1 MFDIPEL
8 DDMICPQLR
17 RRDLA
22 QCSRVS
28 KQWCKVV
35 ARYLWKD
42 ITNLKGDRRAAF
54 CRIVHEDYLQEQER
68 QKQQRQQQQE
78 QKQQEQGQQQQQEQ
92 QWHQHQNLQAQGTQP
107 LSPLAKYAR
116 WIRKIPS
123 PSDLLEYFERSY
135 YLLKLQQFV
144 EPATL
149 MHHLL
154 NRCSSIEIENLTLET
169 ESFKH
174 IRCWKLTT
182 EFFLPHVRHLIL
194 GRPHY
199 NDITQ
204 RIEPSRFKVL
214 WKQCSDK
221 LEKLTLSML
230 VLDKMQLDDL
240 LGIRRQERTEKIKL
254 KDLALARY
262 RESPALYEFWSWL
275 WARCNYLEI
284 LRLHESEGSVR
295 SLARGMIFCM
305 PNLCRIQ
312 FGGRDDCNGEWLTD
326 KEVAF
331 LLRCCRNRWKTVE
344 VRHNVEF
351 QRDSVDALAKHY
363 PTLEEFIIDEGEFNS
378 DDIFSLLS
386 SSHNLQTLS
395 IIDDVYSKDW
405 KRAGIESSSF
415 IDLDLDGS
423 LKKWPCEG
431 TLKIL
436 KVWITKIPRPDLGKQ
451 YGVIEEKY
459 PGQGRKIQN
468 QVYERLARF
477 TKLEKL
483 WLGSECYNH
492 PGSESYHDSNG
503 LEEEQRDCLEMSLES
518 GLHKLGGLKEL
529 RELSLSYMNVRVGLK
544 EVKWMVEHWPKLRF
558 IRLLDYEEQESD
570 SEDSEDY
577 EECDPEECDPEDG
590 GGGDNGG
597 NDDEDFSRREFKEI
611 ASWMQENYPE
621 IEQFIHTHC
630 SASHFIRANISN
642 KTSTIMNPEKLA
654 KLQANANRSKGT
666 PRRVVKKVHRA
677 VAQDDRKLQAALEKL
692 SLVVQPYVE
701 EVNFFM
707 DDGSVTHFRQPKVHV
722 SHQSNTYA
730 IYGRA
735 DKKDLTELFP
745 GILSQLGPDSL
756 DNLRRLAQSYQQ
768 TATGVQAGDDDDEVP
783 DLVESFEDTTLEEKE
798 NKEGE
803 GATA

>member
-8 DDMICPQLR
+8 DDMICPQLC

-42 ITNLKGDRRAAF
+42 VTNLKGDRRDAF
-54 CRIVHEDYLQEQER
+54 CSIVHEDYLQEQER

-78 QKQQEQGQQQQQEQ
+78 QKQQEQGQQQQQQQEQ
-92 QWHQHQNLQAQGTQP
+92 QWHQQHQHQNLQTQGTQP
-107 LSPLAKYAR
+107 LSPLAKYAQ

-123 PSDLLEYFERSY
+123 PSDLLEYFEHSY
-135 YLLKLQQFV
+135 YLLQFEQSV

-149 MHHLL
+149 TRHLL
-154 NRCSSIEIENLTLET
+154 NRCSSIEVENLTIET
-169 ESFKH
+169 ESSDYT
-174 IRCWKLTT
+174 RCWKLTA
-182 EFFLPHVRHLIL
+182 EFFLPRVRHLIL
-194 GRPHY
+194 GRPYY

-214 WKQCSDK
+214 WRQCSSK
-221 LEKLTLSML
+221 LERLTLSML

-240 LGIRRQERTEKIKL
+240 LGIRRQETDKIKL
-254 KDLALARY
+254 KDLALARF
-262 RESPALYEFWSWL
+262 REGPGLYEFWSWL

-295 SLARGMIFCM
+295 SLARGMLFCM

-326 KEVAF
+326 REVAF

-344 VRHNVEF
+344 IRHNVQF

-386 SSHNLQTLS
+386 SSHNLRTLS

-405 KRAGIESSSF
+405 KRAGIECSSF
-415 IDLDLDGS
+415 IDLDFDGS
-423 LKKWPCEG
+423 PKKWPCEG

-459 PGQGRKIQN
+459 PGQGRKIQS

-518 GLHKLGGLKEL
+518 GLHKLAGLKEL

-544 EVKWMVEHWPKLRF
+544 EVQWMVEHWPKLRF

-577 EECDPEECDPEDG
+577 EECDPEECDSEDG
-590 GGGDNGG
+590 GGGDNDGI
-597 NDDEDFSRREFKEI
+597 DDEDFSRREFKEI

-621 IEQFIHTHC
+621 IEVM
-630 SASHFIRANISN
+630 SSHRLLGGFSY
-642 KTSTIMNPEKLA
+642 SD
-654 KLQANANRSKGT
+654 S
-666 PRRVVKKVHRA
+666 
-677 VAQDDRKLQAALEKL
+677 
-692 SLVVQPYVE
+692 SL
-701 EVNFFM
+701 
-707 DDGSVTHFRQPKVHV
+707 
-722 SHQSNTYA
+722 
-730 IYGRA
+730 
-735 DKKDLTELFP
+735 
-745 GILSQLGPDSL
+745 
-756 DNLRRLAQSYQQ
+756 
-768 TATGVQAGDDDDEVP
+768 
-783 DLVESFEDTTLEEKE
+783 
-798 NKEGE
+798 GE
-803 GATA
+803 